1 MSQQQHNE
9 QQALLEIR
17 NQIDA
22 LDEQIQALISQRAR
36 LAKKVAEIKTQGG
49 QIEAVFYR
57 PEREAQVLRRV
68 MARNEGPLPD
78 QDMARLF
85 REIMSVC
92 LALEEPVRVAYLGPE
107 GSYSHAA
114 VIKQFGSFA
123 HPYAVSTIEAVFRAV
138 ERKEAHYGLVPVEN
152 STEGVVNQTQNALI
166 ETPLQVMSEVDL
178 PIHHCLLSRQRE
190 LTAIKKVIAHA
201 QALAQCRSWLH
212 NNLAHAELEAVESNA
227 KAAQLAKAHPEWA
240 AVASEQAAQ
249 IYELNVVEK
258 HIEDNPN
265 NTTKFWV
272 LGQQQ
277 PDPSGEDKTAMI
289 LTVPNRAG
297 ALLEVLKPFS
307 SRDISMTRIVSRPA
321 HYKTWDYLFFI
332 DILGHQKE
340 PHVQAALEEAA
351 EHSAWFK
358 LLGSFP
364 VSPLQ

>member
-1 MSQQQHNE
+1 MSDQQQNE

-17 NQIDA
+17 DQIDA
-22 LDEQIQALISQRAR
+22 VDEQIQMLISQRAR
-36 LAKKVAEIKTQGG
+36 LAKRVAEIKTQGG
-49 QIEAVFYR
+49 QVDAVFYR

-68 MARNEGPLPD
+68 IARNDSALPD
-78 QDMARLF
+78 EEMARLF
-85 REIMSVC
+85 REIMSAC
-92 LALEEPVRVAYLGPE
+92 LALEAPVRIAYLGPE

-123 HPYAVSTIEAVFRAV
+123 HPYAVSTIEEVFRAV

-152 STEGVVNQTQNALI
+152 STEGVVSQTQNALI
-166 ETPLQVMSEVDL
+166 ETPLLVISEVNL
-178 PIHHCLLSRQRE
+178 PIHHCLLSKHTD
-190 LTAIKKVIAHA
+190 LTKIKKVVAHA
-201 QALAQCRSWLH
+201 QALAQCRNWLQ

-227 KAAQLAKAHPEWA
+227 KAAQLATEHPEWA
-240 AVASEQAAQ
+240 AVASVQAAQ
-249 IYELNVVEK
+249 IYALNVVEK

-272 LGQQQ
+272 LGHQL
-277 PDPSGEDKTAMI
+277 PEPSGEDKTAMI

-307 SRDISMTRIVSRPA
+307 SRGISMTRIVSRPA

-332 DILGHQKE
+332 DILGHQKDE
-340 PHVQAALEEAA
+340 QVKAALEEVA

-364 VSPLQ
+364 VSPLK